1 MTGPHGMSSQGVIDQ
16 GTGVLEQAAR
26 EVAAAKSD
34 LDAIARRLA
43 SQVEPLAAAW
53 QGAGA
58 GAFFGFH
65 QSWQQR
71 EQQVVAI
78 LTGFAEAIGAT
89 RTTTT
94 EIDDTE
100 SATYRAIAGR
110 LG

>member
-1 MTGPHGMSSQGVIDQ
+1 MTGPAGVIDQ
-16 GTGVLEQAAR
+16 GAGVLEQAAR

-43 SQVEPLAAAW
+43 AQVEPMSARW

-71 EQQVVAI
+71 EQQIVTI
-78 LTGFAEAIGAT
+78 LTGFSEAIGAT

-94 EIDDTE
+94 RIDETE
-100 SATYRAIAGR
+100 SSAYRAIADR

>member
-1 MTGPHGMSSQGVIDQ
+1 MTGPADVIDQ
-16 GTGVLEQAAR
+16 GAGVLEQAAR

-43 SQVEPLAAAW
+43 SQVEPMAATW

-65 QSWQQR
+65 DGWQQR
-71 EQQVVAI
+71 EQQIVAI

-94 EIDDTE
+94 QVDE
-100 SATYRAIAGR
+100 SESRTYRAMAGR

>member
-1 MTGPHGMSSQGVIDQ
+1 VTGPEGVIDQ
-16 GTGVLEQAAR
+16 GAGVLEQAAR

-43 SQVEPLAAAW
+43 AQVDPMAAAW
-53 QGAGA
+53 QGAGG

-71 EQQVVAI
+71 EQQIVAI
-78 LTGFAEAIGAT
+78 LTGFAEAIDAT
-89 RTTTT
+89 HTTTT
-94 EIDDTE
+94 EVDQTE
-100 SATYRAIAGR
+100 SSTYRGFTTR